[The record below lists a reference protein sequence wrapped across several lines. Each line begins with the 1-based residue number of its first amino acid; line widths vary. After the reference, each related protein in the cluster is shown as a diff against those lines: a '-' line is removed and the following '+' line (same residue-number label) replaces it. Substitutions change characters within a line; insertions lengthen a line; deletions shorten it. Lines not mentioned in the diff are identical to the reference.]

1 MRGDTQGAVGM
12 GSNCLG
18 VYMTQLANR
27 PAWRWSGRV
36 VEANGQTIE
45 AEGPLC
51 SVGECC
57 EIVDSDGRRH
67 RAEVIGFRG
76 RHVLAMPVEATQGIR
91 YGDAVM
97 AMGATPGI
105 AVGEQMQ
112 GRILNALGAP
122 IDGLAGVR
130 AEG

>member
-1 MRGDTQGAVGM
+1 MGETQNVASM
-12 GSNCLG
+12 GLTP
-18 VYMTQLANR
+18 YLMQLANR

-45 AEGPLC
+45 AQGPLC

-57 EIVDSDGRRH
+57 EIVDEQGHRH

-76 RHVLAMPVEATQGIR
+76 RHVLAMLLEATRGIR
-91 YGDAVM
+91 FGDAVR
-97 AMGATPGI
+97 AMGAAPSI

-112 GRILNALGAP
+112 GRILNALGTP
-122 IDGLAGVR
+122 LDGL
-130 AEG
+130 

>member
-1 MRGDTQGAVGM
+1 MMVEIQERAEEAR
-12 GSNCLG
+12 LAP
-18 VYMTQLANR
+18 YFAQLATK

-57 EIVDSDGRRH
+57 EIVDGEGRRH

-76 RHVLAMPVEATQGIR
+76 RHVLAMPLEATQGIR
-91 YGDAVM
+91 FGDGVR
-97 AMGATPGI
+97 AMGASPAI
-105 AVGEQMQ
+105 AVGEQMA
-112 GRILNALGAP
+112 GRILN
-122 IDGLAGVR
+122 
-130 AEG
+130 